1 MRDTS
6 CISTRP
12 THYRLACVPSL
23 ILSIIIAASVGAYP
37 VVENPLRIAGLGPEG
52 VIHALRT
59 YVTDLDP
66 NLDVRIFGP
75 EELLRVK
82 GLNPLNTTARATS
95 WLAVM
100 PFADRGSVVWV
111 VATAT
116 EQGVQ
121 IRSGVYRTPTST
133 LIGRLVHA
141 LTDRLPNRWQPP
153 EVQIARMIGNRT
165 FDYPS
170 PLHSF

>member
-1 MRDTS
+1 MPDRH
-6 CISTRP
+6 CISARP

-23 ILSIIIAASVGAYP
+23 ILSIIMAATVGAYP
-37 VVENPLRIAGLGPEG
+37 VADIPLRIAGLGPEDAL
-52 VIHALRT
+52 HALRT

-66 NLDVRIFGP
+66 DLDVRIFGP

-95 WLAVM
+95 WMAVM
-100 PFADRGSVVWV
+100 PFADRGSAVWV

-121 IRSGVYRTPTST
+121 IRSGVYRTPTPT

-165 FDYPS
+165 YQYPT
-170 PLHSF
+170 PLRSY